1 MLAPPPEER
10 QEADWICFVRHPAAT
25 RRPIR
30 AGCRPPR
37 RRAAAPPRRF
47 GGSLGRFWR
56 TSAGWGMSIIR
67 LHQPLGEPAM
77 KKIVIRKAGP
87 VRLTTA
93 ACHVYPNA

>member
-1 MLAPPPEER
+1 
-10 QEADWICFVRHPAAT
+10 
-25 RRPIR
+25 
-30 AGCRPPR
+30 
-37 RRAAAPPRRF
+37 
-47 GGSLGRFWR
+47 
-56 TSAGWGMSIIR
+56 MSIIR